1 MLLQIS
7 TLLILMTRKTSFLSP
22 MQILLL
28 TWPRARRRIGPM
40 NELDDF
46 LCEMQVEELEPF
58 LTEEDT
64 NTLNNN
70 E

>member
-1 MLLQIS
+1 
-7 TLLILMTRKTSFLSP
+7 

-28 TWPRARRRIGPM
+28 TWPRVGLRMGPM

-58 LTEEDT
+58 LTEEDI

>member
-1 MLLQIS
+1 
-7 TLLILMTRKTSFLSP
+7 
-22 MQILLL
+22 MQTLLL
-28 TWPRARRRIGPM
+28 TWPRAGLRIRPM

-64 NTLNNN
+64 NIQTNN
-70 E
+70 EE